1 MNTIAS
7 LLVRLG
13 INTSEFN
20 RGIDDASSRG
30 SKLSGILKGAFG
42 IAAVGA
48 TALAGAIGF
57 AGAAGL
63 KFNNAMELTS
73 ARIQAFTKDS
83 AKTAEMLDMIKK
95 RAASTPFAFEEMA
108 SATANLLP
116 AAKQSGKGIEE
127 LIGLAEILAA
137 SNPAQGLE
145 GAAFSLKEALGGD
158 FVSIVERFNLPRQR
172 LKELKEQGVPAL
184 EAIRIAMNEMGL
196 DADLVSG
203 LANTASGRWSTFK
216 DTMVGVASTVTKP
229 IFDLVSSSLG
239 NINNWLSANQPLLD
253 TFASTLA
260 GKIQSGFT
268 GIGNVVAKVLPL
280 LSVLSETGNL
290 SVGGWARLQG
300 ILSSIFG
307 STLGS
312 LLTTAVKG
320 FMVLK
325 ETVDG
330 IMPAFNLLGIYLRTG
345 ELSVG
350 GWARLTGIIGNDL
363 TNAVIIAQET
373 FSSLG
378 NIINLLFTG
387 DFSGSLT
394 AIIAQISTL
403 TGIDVATLLQGFF
416 SLRDTFANL
425 PTVFET
431 TIGTIQ
437 TRLNTVVE
445 FVNLVISQ
453 VTNTFNQYGPQIIDS
468 TSTTFNSILSTINTV
483 LTAVN
488 SVVNMVLAQILTFWR
503 NNGQDILNTTAEI
516 WLQLN
521 RIIQPALELVQG
533 IVTGVF
539 LYIKEFLEE
548 HGDDIQHI
556 LDNAWIVVKNVITT
570 ALTVIE
576 GIIKAALAIFK
587 GDWDGVWKAFQD
599 IADKTAPMIKNAI
612 EGLFEAIAGIFGTN
626 LKEIADL
633 WTNNFNMLVT
643 IAEKIKNK
651 MVAAGTA
658 LVEGIKSGIS
668 GAWGKLTKWVEDRIN
683 ELPEAVRNA
692 LGIGSPSKVMAD
704 IFNSGFVGGMI
715 AGIEQ
720 GSGALMG
727 AIDSL
732 VSSASS
738 KAQEGAQN
746 VAEGFQKGLES
757 SVGQMEK
764 TFSNLMNSGIG
775 SAMGALGISS
785 PSTVFANM
793 AVESVNGLIVGWEAT
808 MPQFIKMTGA
818 HAYELA
824 ENILK
829 GFEGLAR
836 GALNIFKNI
845 RALEVIP
852 AFKPLEDAKKA
863 FESAQKRVNDLDTK
877 MGDINKKVASMGGFQ
892 GGDTAAEIK
901 HNEELTKLL
910 AEQSKLRDEQNIA
923 QQDLTDA
930 AMRQS
935 QAQGNANKQAKSLEA
950 IASEAAARY
959 VQLEKITNEM
969 MLTDPQKALK
979 YFEREKAQ
987 IQELAQLER
996 ERALASSDAERTA
1009 LDTQIRLLKAAHDA
1023 EDRSV
1028 NAQISLEGIH
1038 DRWSPKMIVD
1048 VITQALKNAG
1058 ISVDLQMRTGG

>member
-13 INTSEFN
+13 INTSEFDH
-20 RGIDDASSRG
+20 GIDQASSRG
-30 SKLSGILKGAFG
+30 SKLGGILKGAFS

-63 KFNNAMELTS
+63 KFNNAMEQTS

-83 AKTAEMLDMIKK
+83 AKTAEMLDMIKQ

-172 LKELKEQGVPAL
+172 LKQLKEEGVPAL
-184 EAIRIAMNEMGL
+184 EAIRISMLEMGL

-229 IFDLVSSSLG
+229 LFDVISNSLG
-239 NINNWLSANQPLLD
+239 GVNSWLTANQPLLD
-253 TFASTLA
+253 TFAATLA
-260 GKIQSGFT
+260 GNVAGAIASVSSGFT
-268 GIGNVVAKVLPL
+268 IAKEVIDGLA
-280 LSVLSETGNL
+280 SGNL
-290 SVGGWARLQG
+290 LLVVGH
-300 ILSSIFG
+300 
-307 STLGS
+307 
-312 LLTTAVKG
+312 
-320 FMVLK
+320 
-325 ETVDG
+325 
-330 IMPAFNLLGIYLRTG
+330 
-345 ELSVG
+345 
-350 GWARLTGIIGNDL
+350 
-363 TNAVIIAQET
+363 
-373 FSSLG
+373 
-378 NIINLLFTG
+378 
-387 DFSGSLT
+387 
-394 AIIAQISTL
+394 ISAL
-403 TGIDVATLLQGFF
+403 TGIDVSTLINGF
-416 SLRDTFANL
+416 SNIKSVVETLPDTFGT
-425 PTVFET
+425 TVS
-431 TIGTIQ
+431 TIQ
-437 TRLNTVVE
+437 ARLNTIIE
-445 FVNLVISQ
+445 FVNLVASQ
-453 VTNTFNQYGPQIIDS
+453 IVNTWNTYSPQIIDS
-468 TSTTFNSILSTINTV
+468 TSTTFNSVLATVNTV

-488 SVVNMVLAQILTFWR
+488 TIVNMLLGQILTFWR
-503 NNGQDILNTTAEI
+503 ANGQDILNTTAEI

-539 LYIKEFLEE
+539 LYIKEFLQT

-556 LDNAWIVVKNVITT
+556 LSNAWVVVKNVIMT

-599 IADKTAPMIKNAI
+599 IADRTAPMIKAAI

-626 LKEIADL
+626 LTEIANL
-633 WTNNFNMLVT
+633 WRNNFNMLVE
-643 IAEKIKNK
+643 IATKIKDR

-683 ELPEAVRNA
+683 ELPEAVRTA
-692 LGIGSPSKVMAD
+692 LGIGSPSKVFA
-704 IFNSGFVGGMI
+704 
-715 AGIEQ
+715 
-720 GSGALMG
+720 
-727 AIDSL
+727 AI
-732 VSSASS
+732 
-738 KAQEGAQN
+738 
-746 VAEGFQKGLES
+746 
-757 SVGQMEK
+757 
-764 TFSNLMNSGIG
+764 
-775 SAMGALGISS
+775 
-785 PSTVFANM
+785 
-793 AVESVNGLIVGWEAT
+793 AVESVNGLIVGWGAT

-818 HAYELA
+818 HAYEMA
-824 ENILK
+824 ENVLK

-845 RALEVIP
+845 QALEVIP
-852 AFKPLEDAKKA
+852 DFKPLDDATKV
-863 FESAQKRVNDLDTK
+863 FESAQKRVNDLDSA
-877 MGDINKKVASMGGFQ
+877 MGDVNKHIASMGGFQ

-910 AEQSKLRDEQNIA
+910 AEQSKLRDEQNLA
-923 QQDLTDA
+923 QQALTDA

-935 QAQGNANKQAKSLEA
+935 EAQGNANKRAKSLEA
-950 IASEAAARY
+950 IASEAAAQY

-996 ERALASSDAERTA
+996 ERVLASSDAERAA

-1058 ISVDLQMRTGG
+1058 ISVDLQLRTGG

>member
-13 INTSEFN
+13 INTSEFDH
-20 RGIDDASSRG
+20 GIDQASSRG
-30 SKLSGILKGAFG
+30 SKLGGILKGAFS

-63 KFNNAMELTS
+63 KFNNAMEQTS

-83 AKTAEMLDMIKK
+83 AKTAEMLDMIKQ

-172 LKELKEQGVPAL
+172 LNQLKAEGVPAM
-184 EAIRIAMNEMGL
+184 EAVRIAMTEMGL

-229 IFDLVSSSLG
+229 LFDVISNSLG
-239 NINNWLSANQPLLD
+239 GVNSWLTANQPLLD
-253 TFASTLA
+253 SFAATLA
-260 GKIQSGFT
+260 GKVQGAIT
-268 GIGNVVAKVLPL
+268 GVSAAY
-280 LSVLSETGNL
+280 T
-290 SVGGWARLQG
+290 
-300 ILSSIFG
+300 
-307 STLGS
+307 
-312 LLTTAVKG
+312 LLTT
-320 FMVLK
+320 
-325 ETVDG
+325 
-330 IMPAFNLLGIYLRTG
+330 
-345 ELSVG
+345 
-350 GWARLTGIIGNDL
+350 
-363 TNAVIIAQET
+363 
-373 FSSLG
+373 
-378 NIINLLFTG
+378 G
-387 DFSGSLT
+387 DFTSGLFGLQEDSPVVNAFFILRETIDALASGS
-394 AIIAQISTL
+394 ISSIAMQISVL
-403 TGIDVATLLQGFF
+403 TGIDLLTIVRGFNTI
-416 SLRDTFANL
+416 STTVSNL
-425 PTVFET
+425 PTIFET
-431 TIGTIQ
+431 TVDTIQ
-437 TRLNTVVE
+437 TRLNTIIE
-445 FVNLVISQ
+445 FVNLVASQ
-453 VTNTFNQYGPQIIDS
+453 IVNTWNTYSPQIIDS
-468 TSTTFNSILSTINTV
+468 TSTTFNSVLATVNTV

-488 SVVNMVLAQILTFWR
+488 TIVNMLLGEILTFWK

-539 LYIKEFLEE
+539 LYIKEFLQT

-556 LDNAWIVVKNVITT
+556 LSNAWVVVKNVIMT

-599 IADKTAPMIKNAI
+599 IADRTAPMIKAAI

-626 LKEIADL
+626 LTEIANL
-633 WTNNFNMLVT
+633 WRNNFNMLVE
-643 IAEKIKNK
+643 IATKIRDK

-683 ELPEAVRNA
+683 ELPEAVRAA
-692 LGIGSPSKVMAD
+692 LNIGSPSKVMAD

-720 GSGALMG
+720 GSNGLMS
-727 AIDSL
+727 AIDGL
-732 VSSASS
+732 VSSASA
-738 KAQEGAQN
+738 KAQEGAKQ
-746 VAEGFQKGLES
+746 VSEGFQKGLES
-757 SVGQMEK
+757 SIGQMEK
-764 TFSNLMNSGIG
+764 TFGNLMNSGIG
-775 SAMGALGISS
+775 SAMGALGIHS

-818 HAYELA
+818 HAYEMA

-852 AFKPLEDAKKA
+852 SFKPLDDATKS

-910 AEQSKLRDEQNIA
+910 AEQSKLRDEQNLA
-923 QQDLTDA
+923 QQALTDA

-935 QAQGNANKQAKSLEA
+935 EAQGNANKRAKSLEA
-950 IASEAAARY
+950 IASEAAAQY

-996 ERALASSDAERTA
+996 ERVLASSDAERAA

-1058 ISVDLQMRTGG
+1058 ISVDLQLRTGG